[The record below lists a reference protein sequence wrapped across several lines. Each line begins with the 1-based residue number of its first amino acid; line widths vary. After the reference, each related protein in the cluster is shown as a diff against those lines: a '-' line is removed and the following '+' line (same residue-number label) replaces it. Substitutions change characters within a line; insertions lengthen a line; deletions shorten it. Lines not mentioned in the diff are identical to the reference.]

1 MPAPE
6 HVHLIEQ
13 IADGF
18 NTGALDAITRLVSP
32 SLAGF
37 TRDLALLR
45 QAFPDARFT
54 IEDILA
60 DGDKLADR
68 YTISGTHARP
78 FLGIATGRQIHLAG
92 ISIVLISGGRIAERW
107 AVTDQLGLLRQL
119 GTLPASPR
127 DEPARPRTRR
137 TAAYPEKEARSC
149 LPVSGSLTSSC

>member
-1 MPAPE
+1 MPATE

-13 IADGF
+13 IADRF
-18 NTGALDAITRLVSP
+18 NTGALDAIAELVSP

-60 DGDKLADR
+60 DGEKLADR
-68 YTISGTHARP
+68 HTISGTHAHP
-78 FLGIATGRQIHLAG
+78 FLGIPATGRQIRLAG
-92 ISIVLISGGRIAERW
+92 ISIGRVSGGEIAERW

-119 GTLPASPR
+119 GARPASPPTPLAGSAAGPGAP
-127 DEPARPRTRR
+127 PATRR
-137 TAAYPEKEARSC
+137 RKPNHACQC
-149 LPVSGSLTSSC
+149 LDH

>member
-45 QAFPDARFT
+45 QAFPDARLT
-54 IEDILA
+54 IEDILT

-68 YTISGTHARP
+68 YTISGTHAQP
-78 FLGIATGRQIHLAG
+78 FLGIPATGRKIHLAG
-92 ISIVLISGGRIAERW
+92 ISIVRIAGGKIGERW

-119 GTLPASPR
+119 GALPASSP
-127 DEPARPRTRR
+127 P
-137 TAAYPEKEARSC
+137 
-149 LPVSGSLTSSC
+149 